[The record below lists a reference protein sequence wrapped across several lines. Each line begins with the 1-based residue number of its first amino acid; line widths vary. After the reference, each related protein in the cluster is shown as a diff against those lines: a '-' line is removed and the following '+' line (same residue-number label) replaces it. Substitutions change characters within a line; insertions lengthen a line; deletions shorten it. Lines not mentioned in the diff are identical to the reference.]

1 MLRRDRGEV
10 PGPLL
15 EARTQPVTACSGI
28 CWRCGGVQSLFRSA
42 HRTPYGGGVVPVSHA
57 EIRCC
62 GRCAPLCYREISA
75 GNRRC
80 FAQSPFS
87 GRSTHK
93 GYKGSWRRQT
103 ASSPRPALA
112 YTAPSRSSLMPTH
125 FNSVTSTQAPA
136 AMALACAIYI
146 YGLVLVRVRVV
157 QNTQKRKRSQCP
169 HTKGPAEK
177 AFDMYRP
184 VT

>member
-15 EARTQPVTACSGI
+15 EARTQPVTACSGT

-42 HRTPYGGGVVPVSHA
+42 HRTPYSGGVVPVSHA

-93 GYKGSWRRQT
+93 GSWRRQT

-125 FNSVTSTQAPA
+125 FNSITSTQAPA

-146 YGLVLVRVRVV
+146 WVGISSSSSSTKHTEKKALSVPAY
-157 QNTQKRKRSQCP
+157 KRPCR
-169 HTKGPAEK
+169 KG
-177 AFDMYRP
+177 F
-184 VT
+184 